1 MATHKLSQGPLV
13 ISVVRTE
20 IVEGKF
26 GSQVKFV
33 GIDCSSGYEVDLY
46 VNEDTALRQL
56 ERLGFDAQT
65 AVDNAFHVEQVQK
78 DSRTYTNFRRATDA
92 EVNGGARPS
101 APAAPAAAGVPGPG
115 PRPAAPSVDVAHMY
129 RTTLQEAVECADFLA
144 EAGYPCDATNVIAVA
159 ATLFIQKN
167 KR

>member
-20 IVEGKF
+20 VVEGKF
-26 GSQVKFV
+26 GSQIKFV

-56 ERLGFDAQT
+56 ERLGFDADT
-65 AVDNAFHVEQVQK
+65 AVDSAFHVEQVQK
-78 DSRTYTNFRRATDA
+78 DARTYTNFRRATDA
-92 EVNGGARPS
+92 EVNGGARPP
-101 APAAPAAAGVPGPG
+101 APAASAAAGVPAT
-115 PRPAAPSVDVAHMY
+115 RPAAPTVDVSHMY